1 MKRIL
6 SVTALLLAVVASPLA
21 AEAPYRAKV
30 VKGSPFVGPVA
41 PDCNTANNAALNC
54 GFETGAFPPWIPQD
68 IPTPFFPLQVGTG
81 GISPGFGLFTSA
93 PTEGTFAVLN
103 GFDGDGP
110 GSIFV
115 SQDMVLVATADNLT
129 FDYRA
134 GWDYNVVGCIA
145 TQARVFRVHIEPFG
159 GGPPLQT
166 TVVFTAPPTTCTN
179 LDTGNLVGTVDI
191 SPFVNQ
197 GIRVVFE
204 WFIPESFTGP
214 GFFQLDNVL
223 AHSPVPVE
231 LMSFEVK

>member
-1 MKRIL
+1 MKPMLAVR
-6 SVTALLLAVVASPLA
+6 ALLPLLVAADLA
-21 AEAPYRAKV
+21 AEPPYRAKIE
-30 VKGSPFVGPVA
+30 KGRAFRGPGA
-41 PDCNTANNAALNC
+41 PDCNTINNAALNC

-68 IPTPFFPLQVGTG
+68 ITTPFFPLQVGTG
-81 GISPGFGLFTSA
+81 GVNPGFGLFTSA
-93 PTEGTFAVLN
+93 PTEGTFAVLH

-115 SQDMVLVATADNLT
+115 SQDVVLVATADNLT

-134 GWDYNVVGCIA
+134 GWDYGVVGCIA
-145 TQARVFRVHIEPFG
+145 TQDRIFRVHIEPAG

-166 TVVFTAPPTTCTN
+166 TVVFTAPASTCTN

-197 GIRVVFE
+197 AVRIVFE
-204 WFIPESFTGP
+204 WFIPETFTGP

-231 LMSFEVK
+231 LMNFEVE

>member
-1 MKRIL
+1 MRRIL
-6 SVTALLLAVVASPLA
+6 VVTALLLAPVAVMA
-21 AEAPYRAKV
+21 AQPPYRAKV
-30 VKGSPFVGPVA
+30 EKGLPFVGPGA
-41 PDCNTANNAALNC
+41 PDCNTANNAAVNC
-54 GFETGAFPPWIPQD
+54 GFETGSFPPWIPQD
-68 IPTPFFPLQVGTG
+68 IPVPFFPLQVGTG
-81 GISPGFGLFTSA
+81 GITPGFGLFTSD

-115 SQDMVLVATADNLT
+115 SQDMTLVATADNLT

-197 GIRVVFE
+197 GIRIVFE

-231 LMSFEVK
+231 LMGFEVK

>member
-1 MKRIL
+1 MKRTL
-6 SVTALLLAVVASPLA
+6 LALTVLLLAPATVMA
-21 AEAPYRAKV
+21 AKPPYRARV
-30 VKGSPFVGPVA
+30 ERGLPFLGPGA
-41 PDCNTANNAALNC
+41 PDCNTANNAAANC
-54 GFETGAFPPWIPQD
+54 GFETGAFPPWTGQD
-68 IPTPFFPLQVGTG
+68 IPVPFFPLQVGTG

-93 PTEGTFAVLN
+93 PTEGNFAVLN

-115 SQDMVLVATADNLT
+115 FQDVTLVATADNLT

-134 GWDYNVVGCIA
+134 GWDYGVVGCIA
-145 TQARVFRVHIEPFG
+145 TQDRIFRVHVEPSG

-166 TVVFTAPPTTCTN
+166 TVVFTAPVTTCTN

-197 GIRVVFE
+197 AIRIVFE

-223 AHSPVPVE
+223 VHSPVPVE
-231 LMSFEVK
+231 LTGFRVE